1 MPDEC
6 FVFLDFDDTLSDPF
20 QFHTQ
25 YVREVGAILAPQF
38 GGDADRWAKTAIDTL
53 EALER
58 EYVERFE
65 NNPLNGYR
73 AWLEIV
79 RERSARQM
87 FEQMGLPVPADA
99 ARIARETQFNALLQC
114 NAAFPGAVEAMAELF
129 EAGCRIQIASGQESE
144 YLMAALMGAGLESYT
159 ESKFGP
165 DLVDCAKEGP
175 EYYERIFAA
184 TGVKPAEIVVVDDSP
199 PAIGW
204 AMKAGA
210 TVIQSKLSR
219 ERHFDVVAGVASV
232 LTDMR
237 DLPGLVESAFA
248 RGR

>member
-20 QFHTQ
+20 VFHTQ
-25 YVREVGAILAPQF
+25 YVREVGALLAPQY
-38 GGDADRWAKTAIDTL
+38 GGDAEQWAKAAIDML
-53 EALER
+53 EALEK
-58 EYVERFE
+58 EYVARFE
-65 NNPLNGYR
+65 ANPLNGYCD
-73 AWLEIV
+73 WLNTV

-87 FEQMGLPVPADA
+87 FERMAIPVPPDV

-114 NAAFPGAVEAMAELF
+114 NAAFPGAAEALTELF

-175 EYYERIFAA
+175 EYYERIFEA
-184 TGVKPAEIVVVDDSP
+184 TGVKAAEVVVVDDSP

-204 AMKAGA
+204 AMQAGA
-210 TVIQSKLSR
+210 AVIQSKLSR
-219 ERHFDVVAGVASV
+219 ERHFEVVGGVAGVLSD
-232 LTDMR
+232 LR
-237 DLPGLVESAFA
+237 DLPMMVHSIFA
-248 RGR
+248 RR